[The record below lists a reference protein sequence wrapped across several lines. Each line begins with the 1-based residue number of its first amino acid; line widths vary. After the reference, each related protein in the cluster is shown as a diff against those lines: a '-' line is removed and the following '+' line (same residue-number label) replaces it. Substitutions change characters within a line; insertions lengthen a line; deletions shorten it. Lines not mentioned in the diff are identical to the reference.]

1 MNDCLK
7 KKMFP
12 DILKTAQITP
22 CHKKDDK
29 GYKKND
35 GTVSI
40 LSIFFKVFER
50 LILSSY
56 MEPTFSRFLT
66 GFRKK
71 KHNAQHA
78 FLQIVKNWKTLLNN
92 KKNIRRCYHGSLK
105 SIRHS

>member
-50 LILSSY
+50 LILIA
-56 MEPTFSRFLT
+56 T
-66 GFRKK
+66 
-71 KHNAQHA
+71 
-78 FLQIVKNWKTLLNN
+78 
-92 KKNIRRCYHGSLK
+92 
-105 SIRHS
+105 